1 MGTFDDVMENAR
13 YAAHEAGKKISN
25 TADIAGLKLQ
35 EASIRRDMR
44 AVYEKMGKD
53 MYKKIADGIVS
64 SEGYKKEVSLLD
76 ELSTQLKMVK
86 QLIEKAK
93 GSIKCPVCGQSCTN
107 DSIYCKKCG
116 NKLK

>member
-13 YAAHEAGKKISN
+13 YAAQAAGKKISN
-25 TADIAGLKLQ
+25 TADVAGLKLQ

-44 AVYEKMGKD
+44 AVYEKMGRE
-53 MYKKIADGIVS
+53 MYKKIADGQVS
-64 SEGYKKEVSLLD
+64 SEGYDKEVASLN

-93 GSIKCPVCGQSCTN
+93 GNIKCPVCGQNCTS